1 MQICAGPWKSCLSQV
16 FLWSLFLSDCI
27 PVQSRVCCG
36 VASPPWNRMAASW
49 ASSHLPLLHM
59 LPQDLRWKYT
69 HDPSFQGCPLA
80 LLWGLNPSHS
90 PEGPHDWLPQHLTPP
105 ALPKLQGHWTTL
117 HLLPKSDLV
126 PPWCLWDGL
135 FPIPGVP
142 ASFSL
147 SSQPPRFPWGSPPE
161 TELHASSPL
170 CPSQRLYLIS
180 DCGGS
185 LLASEHR
192 ALKASRGSSAL
203 GICLPCRTKSVL
215 FPGGQPT
222 EHSVCAPAEHL
233 PLSWLLFP
241 RGSLPGY
248 SFSSC

>member
-1 MQICAGPWKSCLSQV
+1 MCWTLEILPFPGFPLISLSLRLHPCPIQGL
-16 FLWSLFLSDCI
+16 LWSCI
-27 PVQSRVCCG
+27 TSLEQDGSLLG
-36 VASPPWNRMAASW
+36 VLPPSTAAH
-49 ASSHLPLLHM
+49 AA
-59 LPQDLRWKYT
+59 QDLRWKYT

-142 ASFSL
+142 APFSL